1 MADTKEPS
9 FEQALEKLE
18 GIIEKLESP
27 DTELEKV
34 IDTNTEGQKLLKS
47 CQKHL
52 DSAQLKL
59 EKALENGQTEP
70 AE

>member
-1 MADTKEPS
+1 MSKSEEPT

-27 DTELEKV
+27 DTELEKI
-34 IDTNTEGQKLLKS
+34 IDTYSEGQKLLKI
-47 CQKHL
+47 CQKRL
-52 DSAQLKL
+52 DDAQLKL
-59 EKALENGQTEP
+59 EKALEDGKTES